1 MLLKCTGRA
10 LYLQLFFFFFVEVE
24 QVTTK
29 TQKQSVKAKNTE
41 FCCATLTQSNQ
52 FDCMQ

>member
-1 MLLKCTGRA
+1 MYWKSSVLAA
-10 LYLQLFFFFFVEVE
+10 LFFFVEVE

-52 FDCMQ
+52 FNYMQ